1 MPPLSVASSL
11 KIARRRRAPHFTSSN
26 CTPALLSKAGAG
38 VEKLVSPG
46 AAGPQQRLP
55 QGGSSK
61 VAPLVDAEN
70 VTDVAKQKARVSMVV
85 EVPEGTEPGTQLLV
99 PGPGGANVA
108 ILVPPGAR
116 PGTKLTVQY

>member
-1 MPPLSVASSL
+1 
-11 KIARRRRAPHFTSSN
+11 
-26 CTPALLSKAGAG
+26 
-38 VEKLVSPG
+38 
-46 AAGPQQRLP
+46 
-55 QGGSSK
+55 
-61 VAPLVDAEN
+61 
-70 VTDVAKQKARVSMVV
+70 MVV